1 MASQADEEAGALS
14 LVTWASVGR
23 VAARRCLETLGG
35 ERWRSQLCRMTRA
48 ESQHDLCAADPGRP
62 ESTPRCDTLG
72 HTAKRVKSRREGRT
86 MAEHND
92 HGFMATKENAAPLK
106 QATIDRALAMNEK
119 SVRLPRD
126 LNKTRARR
134 AARLESHLP
143 VGRQSGRRARTAP
156 DRRRRR
162 T

>member
-48 ESQHDLCAADPGRP
+48 ESQHDLCAADRLGRP

-72 HTAKRVKSRREGRT
+72 QPQTTRKSRREGLT

-119 SVRLPRD
+119 SVRLPRG
-126 LNKTRARR
+126 LNQDA
-134 AARLESHLP
+134 
-143 VGRQSGRRARTAP
+143 GRGAPRVAGRRE
-156 DRRRRR
+156 
-162 T
+162 